1 MSAESSREAQARLNA
16 ILEAAVDA
24 IIVIDERGRIELFG
38 AAAERM
44 FGWSADEVKGRN
56 VSLIMP
62 EPHRTEHDAN
72 LQRYLNT
79 GIPRIIGIGRE
90 LEAMD
95 REGRRFPVELAVGEI
110 ASFGESRRFVGLVR
124 DISERRQVEEEA
136 RVLRNRL
143 AHVGRLG
150 TLGEMTAGIAHEIN
164 QPLTAIAS
172 YAQALGR
179 LMDGGGAVTDE
190 HRRVVSRIAEQAL
203 RAGDVV
209 QRLRQ
214 LARRE
219 GGTRARRDP
228 NRLVRH
234 VLRLAEVDV
243 LSRGLHVQLDL
254 EEPLPAVEVDDVQI
268 QQVVLNLVR
277 NGVDATVEAG
287 GEEPL
292 RVSTRLRNGNAVEIS
307 VTDRGAGLTQ
317 AAREHLFQPFFTTK
331 PDGMG
336 MGLSIS
342 RSIVEAHGGT
352 LDCGAGGEPGTTFRF
367 TLPAVD
373 RPATEGEEPS

>member
-1 MSAESSREAQARLNA
+1 VESVVNPESARDAQARLNA

-24 IIVIDERGRIELFG
+24 IIVIDERGSIELFS

-44 FGWSADEVKGRN
+44 FGWTSEEVEGRN
-56 VSLIMP
+56 VSRIMP
-62 EPHRTEHDAN
+62 EPYRSAHDGN
-72 LQRYLNT
+72 LDRYLRT

-90 LEAMD
+90 LEAVH
-95 REGRRFPVELAVGEI
+95 RNGRRFPVELTVGEI

-124 DISERRQVEEEA
+124 DISERRRVEEEA
-136 RVLRNRL
+136 RVLRDRL

-150 TLGEMTAGIAHEIN
+150 AMGEMTAGIAHEIN

-179 LMDGGGAVTDE
+179 LLEPGEDVTEE
-190 HRRVVSRIAEQAL
+190 HRRVVERIAEQAL

-219 GGTRARRDP
+219 GGDRSVRPP
-228 NRLVRH
+228 NRLVQD

-243 LSRGLHVQLDL
+243 LSRGLRLETDL
-254 EEPLPAVEVDDVQI
+254 APDLPGVDVDEVQI

-277 NGVDATVEAG
+277 NAVDATVDAG
-287 GEEPL
+287 GAGAIVVRTARAP
-292 RVSTRLRNGNAVEIS
+292 GGPVEIS
-307 VTDRGAGLTQ
+307 VTDEGSGIPPEVRSQ
-317 AAREHLFQPFFTTK
+317 LFQPFFTTK
-331 PDGMG
+331 RDGMG

-342 RSIVEAHGGT
+342 RSIVEAHGGR
-352 LDCGAGGEPGTTFRF
+352 LDCETADGRGATFLF
-367 TLPAVD
+367 TLPA
-373 RPATEGEEPS
+373 ASSEAGS